1 MIMSTFNFLETV
13 LVLQLLEAPT
23 RAHQCLL
30 RVYAV
35 CVPSPLLGLKELFN
49 CEENVVEFRSVLYSS
64 FPQGNLVSMY
74 LYAD

>member
-49 CEENVVEFRSVLYSS
+49 CEENVVEFRSVFIFVLSS
-64 FPQGNLVSMY
+64 SNLVSMY